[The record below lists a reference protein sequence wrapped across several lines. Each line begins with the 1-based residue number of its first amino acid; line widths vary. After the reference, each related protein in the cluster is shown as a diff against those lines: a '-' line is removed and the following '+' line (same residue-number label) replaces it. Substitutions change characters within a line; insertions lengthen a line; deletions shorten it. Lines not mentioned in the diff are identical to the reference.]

1 MKKLILL
8 VTLCCLVCFPSCNKK
23 AQFIEYKNS
32 AVTAYPVAKGAEQSS
47 HYKCTVSGQ
56 QVQLYSMGEDAYGIL
71 KFNSTAKVT
80 IDSDHVVSNATVYS
94 QSATK
99 KVSLE
104 NSVIEF
110 TVSRP
115 GSYVVNLDDKN
126 KIYLIFD
133 EENYFGAIDTNTEVF
148 EQGVNKTKAK
158 IEKGVLNLKSDTT
171 YFLQYGSVLSGK
183 IVGDNVSNVT
193 IIGGG
198 VVTDGI
204 ALTDCDN
211 IDVNLVTVTGSVD
224 VSHSSNIK
232 FENTK
237 IISETNALTFI
248 SCADS
253 EFTGG
258 FIKSHGD
265 SVSVKNAPH
274 LSPDLATDDVD
285 IEFDKSENITISNCV
300 VDSVDGNSLQ
310 IGRETVGDRISD
322 ITFKNITIV
331 ENINGVALAVNNF
344 NNSKISRV
352 VFDNITVENAQPK
365 SDSNFLIDIKNMYSL
380 EYSDLYAS
388 TPIGDIDGITFR
400 NINMTSGKK
409 DIGIS
414 FRGYKEAREQY
425 QSLVHKVSNI
435 YFKDCEILGVKL
447 SRSYYYMYLGSH
459 VEGLIFE

>member
-148 EQGVNKTKAK
+148 EQ
-158 IEKGVLNLKSDTT
+158 
-171 YFLQYGSVLSGK
+171 
-183 IVGDNVSNVT
+183 
-193 IIGGG
+193 
-198 VVTDGI
+198 
-204 ALTDCDN
+204 
-211 IDVNLVTVTGSVD
+211 
-224 VSHSSNIK
+224 
-232 FENTK
+232 
-237 IISETNALTFI
+237 
-248 SCADS
+248 
-253 EFTGG
+253 
-258 FIKSHGD
+258 
-265 SVSVKNAPH
+265 
-274 LSPDLATDDVD
+274 
-285 IEFDKSENITISNCV
+285 
-300 VDSVDGNSLQ
+300 
-310 IGRETVGDRISD
+310 
-322 ITFKNITIV
+322 
-331 ENINGVALAVNNF
+331 
-344 NNSKISRV
+344 
-352 VFDNITVENAQPK
+352 
-365 SDSNFLIDIKNMYSL
+365 
-380 EYSDLYAS
+380 
-388 TPIGDIDGITFR
+388 
-400 NINMTSGKK
+400 
-409 DIGIS
+409 
-414 FRGYKEAREQY
+414 
-425 QSLVHKVSNI
+425 
-435 YFKDCEILGVKL
+435 
-447 SRSYYYMYLGSH
+447 
-459 VEGLIFE
+459 